1 MRFRRLL
8 FLCALALPAVA
19 DEGMWLFNQ
28 FPKDQV
34 KEKYGFEVADQ
45 FLENLRLASL
55 RIGGGSGSFV
65 SPKGLVFTDH
75 RVASDCIL
83 KISSSQHDY
92 VKDGFY
98 AATRQQELQC
108 PDLEANVLAGMEDVT
123 SQVTDAA
130 KDGVKAAGAL
140 EKRNA
145 AIARIERTCAGKTGG
160 TCTVVEL
167 YSGQRFDLYRYKK
180 YTDLR
185 LVFAPES
192 GVAFFGGEP
201 DNFTYP
207 RYDLDIAFLRA
218 YEDGQPAATP
228 HYLKWSAEGV
238 QDTGL
243 VFVAGNPAATSRLAT
258 AAQLAF
264 YRDASLPLSLARLQ
278 TRIQALRSFTA
289 QGEENRRLAQGTLL
303 GFSNTYKSTAGKLI
317 GLNDVVLMVRKQAFE
332 KKLRNAV
339 ERDPKLGTAA
349 GKVWDE
355 VAAAY
360 KTWTPFEKPYQVLE
374 RPAALG
380 SNLFRIARQ
389 IVRLS
394 EERGKPNDQRLPEYR
409 DGALPSLELALYS
422 PAPIDDS
429 LETALLA
436 QYLED
441 VKALGEKEAPIK
453 ALLGSLTPQQAAAG
467 FVRSTRLKDV
477 AERKRLAA
485 SHEAVLNSGDGIVRL
500 ARLLDEPARKLLTKY
515 RDTIESVD
523 ASSVER
529 IVEYRLK
536 VLPAGEYPDATST
549 LRLTFGVVKG
559 YKDKTEAPVP
569 YATTFGG
576 LYYLAGNQDAYKLP
590 QRWVDGKPLLDLVTP
605 FNFVSTCDING
616 GNSGSPTVNSK
627 GEIVG
632 IVFDNNLEALSLTY
646 LYSDEQARA
655 VHVASQGIVEA
666 LRKLYQPAPLLRELG
681 LTPP

>member
-1 MRFRRLL
+1 MRLRRLL
-8 FLCALALPAVA
+8 LLCALALPAVA

-34 KEKYGFEVADQ
+34 QEKYGFEVTDQ
-45 FLENLRLASL
+45 FLENLRLASM
-55 RIGGGSGSFV
+55 RIGGGSGAFV
-65 SPKGLVFTDH
+65 SPSGLIFTNQY
-75 RVASDCIL
+75 VASDCIS
-83 KISSSQHDY
+83 KVSSAQHDY

-98 AATRQQELQC
+98 AATRQEELKC
-108 PDLEANVLAGMEDVT
+108 PDLEANVLVGMEDVT
-123 SQVTDAA
+123 SQVKDAD
-130 KDGVKAAGAL
+130 KDGVKAAEAL
-140 EKRNA
+140 QKRNA
-145 AIARIERTCAGKTGG
+145 AIARIEKTCAGKTGD
-160 TCTVVEL
+160 TCTVVKL

-185 LVFAPES
+185 LVFAPEFAI
-192 GVAFFGGEP
+192 AFFGGEP

-207 RYDLDIAFLRA
+207 RYDFDVAFLRA
-218 YEDGQPAATP
+218 YEGGQPAATP

-238 QDTGL
+238 QDTET
-243 VFVAGNPAATSRLAT
+243 VFVAGNPGTTSRLDT

-264 YRDASLPLSLARLQ
+264 YRDTSLPLTLTRLQ
-278 TRIQALRSFTA
+278 PRIQALRTFSA
-289 QGEENRRLAQGTLL
+289 QSEGNRRLAQRTLL

-317 GLNDVVLMVRKQAFE
+317 GLNDVTLTVRKQSFE

-380 SNLFRIARQ
+380 SDLFRFARQ

-394 EERGKPNDQRLPEYR
+394 EERAKPNDQRLPEYR
-409 DGALPSLELALYS
+409 DSALPSLELALYS
-422 PAPIDDS
+422 PAPIDDAF
-429 LETALLA
+429 ETALLA
-436 QYLED
+436 PYLED
-441 VKALGEKEAPIK
+441 VKALGEKEAPVK
-453 ALLGSLTPQQAAAG
+453 ALLGSLTPQQAAAE
-467 FVRSTRLKDV
+467 FVRSTKLKDV

-485 SHEAVLNSGDGIVRL
+485 SHDAVVNSGDAMIRL
-500 ARLLDEPARKLLTKY
+500 ARLVDEPARKLLQKHE
-515 RDTIESVD
+515 DLIESLD

-536 VLPAGEYPDATST
+536 VLPAGEYPDATFT
-549 LRLTFGVVKG
+549 PRVAFGAVRG

-576 LYYLAGNQDAYKLP
+576 MYYRAGNQDPYKLP
-590 QRWVDGKPLLDLVTP
+590 QRWVDGKPLLDLVMP
-605 FNFVSTCDING
+605 FNFVSTCDISD

-632 IVFDNNLEALSLTY
+632 I
-646 LYSDEQARA
+646 
-655 VHVASQGIVEA
+655 
-666 LRKLYQPAPLLRELG
+666 
-681 LTPP
+681 

>member
-1 MRFRRLL
+1 MRFHRLL
-8 FLCALALPAVA
+8 LLCALALPAVA

-34 KEKYGFEVADQ
+34 KQKYDIEVTDQ
-45 FLENLRLASL
+45 FLENLRLASM

-65 SPKGLVFTDH
+65 SANGLVFTNH
-75 RVASDCIL
+75 RVASDCIS
-83 KISSSQHDY
+83 KVGSSQHDY

-98 AATRQQELQC
+98 APTRQEELKC
-108 PDLEANVLAGMEDVT
+108 PDLEANVLVGMEDVT
-123 SQVTDAA
+123 SQVKDAA
-130 KDGVKAAGAL
+130 KEVLKAAEAL
-140 EKRNA
+140 ARRNA
-145 AIARIERTCAGKTGG
+145 AIARIEKTCADQTGD
-160 TCTVVEL
+160 TCTVVKL

-185 LVFAPES
+185 LVFAPEFAI
-192 GVAFFGGEP
+192 AFFGADP

-218 YEDGQPAATP
+218 YENGQPAATP

-238 QDTGL
+238 QDTAL
-243 VFVAGNPAATSRLAT
+243 VFVAGNPGTTSRLDT
-258 AAQLAF
+258 AEQLAF
-264 YRDASLPLSLARLQ
+264 YRDTLLPLTLTRLQ
-278 TRIQALRSFTA
+278 TRIQALRTFAA
-289 QGEENRRLAQGTLL
+289 QSEEHRRLAQPALVS
-303 GFSNTYKSTAGKLI
+303 FSNTYKSTAGKLI
-317 GLNDVVLMVRKQAFE
+317 GLNDVVLMVRKQGFE

-380 SNLFRIARQ
+380 SDLFRIARQ

-394 EERGKPNDQRLPEYR
+394 EERAKPNDQRLPDYR
-409 DGALPSLELALYS
+409 SSALPSLELALYS
-422 PAPIDDS
+422 PAPIDDAF
-429 LETALLA
+429 ETALLA
-436 QYLED
+436 PYLED
-441 VKALGEKEAPIK
+441 VKALGEKEAPMK
-453 ALLGSLTPQQAAAG
+453 ALLGSLTPQQAAAE
-467 FVRSTRLKDV
+467 FVRTTKLKDV

-485 SHEAVLNSGDGIVRL
+485 SHDAVLKSGDAMIRL
-500 ARLLDEPARKLLTKY
+500 ARLLDEPARKLLQKHE
-515 RDTIESVD
+515 DSIESLD

-536 VLPAGEYPDATST
+536 VLPTGEYPDATFT
-549 LRLTFGVVKG
+549 PRVAYGAVKG

-569 YATTFGG
+569 FATTFGG
-576 LYYLAGNQDAYKLP
+576 LYHRAGNQDPYKLP
-590 QRWVDGKPLLDLVTP
+590 QRWVDGKPLLDQVMP
-605 FNFVSTCDING
+605 FNFVSTCDISS

-632 IVFDNNLEALSLTY
+632 IIFDNNLEALPLTY

-666 LRKLYQPAPLLRELG
+666 LRKLYQPAALLRELG
-681 LTPP
+681 VTPP

>member
-1 MRFRRLL
+1 MRLRRLL
-8 FLCALALPAVA
+8 LLCALALPAVA

-34 KEKYGFEVADQ
+34 QEKYGFEVTDQ
-45 FLENLRLASL
+45 FLENLRLASM
-55 RIGGGSGSFV
+55 RIGGGSGAFV
-65 SPKGLVFTDH
+65 SPSGLIFTNQY
-75 RVASDCIL
+75 VASDCIS
-83 KISSSQHDY
+83 KVSSAQHDY

-98 AATRQQELQC
+98 AATRQEELKC
-108 PDLEANVLAGMEDVT
+108 PDLEANVLVGMEDVT
-123 SQVTDAA
+123 SQVKDAD
-130 KDGVKAAGAL
+130 KDGVKAAEAL
-140 EKRNA
+140 QKRNA
-145 AIARIERTCAGKTGG
+145 AIARIEKTCAGKTGD
-160 TCTVVEL
+160 TCTVVKL

-185 LVFAPES
+185 LVFAPEFAI
-192 GVAFFGGEP
+192 AFFGGEP

-207 RYDLDIAFLRA
+207 RYDFDVAFLRA
-218 YEDGQPAATP
+218 YEGGQPAATP

-238 QDTGL
+238 QDTET
-243 VFVAGNPAATSRLAT
+243 VFVAGNPGTTSRLDT

-264 YRDASLPLSLARLQ
+264 YRDTSLPLTLTRLQ
-278 TRIQALRSFTA
+278 PRIQALRTFSA
-289 QGEENRRLAQGTLL
+289 QSEGNRRLAQRTLL

-317 GLNDVVLMVRKQAFE
+317 GLNDVTLTVRKQSFE

-380 SNLFRIARQ
+380 SDLFRFARQ

-394 EERGKPNDQRLPEYR
+394 EERAKPNDQRLPEYR
-409 DGALPSLELALYS
+409 DSALPSLELALYS
-422 PAPIDDS
+422 PAPIDDAF
-429 LETALLA
+429 ETALLA
-436 QYLED
+436 PYLED
-441 VKALGEKEAPIK
+441 VKALGEKEAPVK

-467 FVRSTRLKDV
+467 FVRSTKLKDV

-485 SHEAVLNSGDGIVRL
+485 SHDAVVNSGDAMIRL
-500 ARLLDEPARKLLTKY
+500 ARLVDEPARKLLQKHE
-515 RDTIESVD
+515 DLIESLD

-536 VLPAGEYPDATST
+536 VLPAGEYPDATFT
-549 LRLTFGVVKG
+549 PRVAFGAVRG

-576 LYYLAGNQDAYKLP
+576 MYYRAGNQDPYKLP
-590 QRWVDGKPLLDLVTP
+590 QRWVDGKPLLDLVMP
-605 FNFVSTCDING
+605 FNFVSTCDISD

-632 IVFDNNLEALSLTY
+632 IIFDNNLEALPLTY

-655 VHVASQGIVEA
+655 VHVAAQGIVEA

-681 LTPP
+681 VTPP

>member
-1 MRFRRLL
+1 MRFRCFL
-8 FLCALALPAVA
+8 FLCALALPGVA

-34 KEKYGFEVADQ
+34 KEKYGFEVTGQ
-45 FLENLRLASL
+45 FLEKLRLATM

-65 SPKGLVFTDH
+65 SPNGLIFTNH
-75 RVASDCIL
+75 HVASDCL
-83 KISSSQHDY
+83 SKVSSAQHDY

-108 PDLEANVLAGMEDVT
+108 PDLEANVLVGMEDVT
-123 SQVTDAA
+123 SQVKDAA
-130 KDGVKAAGAL
+130 KEGVKAAEAL
-140 EKRNA
+140 EKSNA
-145 AIARIERTCAGKTGG
+145 AIARIEKTCADKTGG
-160 TCTVVEL
+160 TCTVVQL
-167 YSGQRFDLYRYKK
+167 FSGQRFDLYRYKK

-185 LVFAPES
+185 LVFAPEFAI
-192 GVAFFGGEP
+192 AFFGGDP

-218 YEDGQPAATP
+218 YEDGQPSATP
-228 HYLKWSAEGV
+228 HYLKWSADGV
-238 QDTGL
+238 QDTAL

-264 YRDASLPLSLARLQ
+264 YRDTSLPLTLARLQ
-278 TRIQALRSFTA
+278 TRIQALRAFAA
-289 QGEENRRLAQGTLL
+289 QSEENRRLAQETLL

-374 RPAALG
+374 SPAALG

-422 PAPIDDS
+422 PAPIDDA

-441 VKALGEKEAPIK
+441 VKALGEKEAPVK

-467 FVRSTRLKDV
+467 FVRSTKLKDV

-485 SHEAVLNSGDGIVRL
+485 SREAVLNSGDGIVRL
-500 ARLLDEPARKLLTKY
+500 ARLIDEPARKLLQKQ
-515 RDTIESVD
+515 RGPDRIPGRF
-523 ASSVER
+523 ER
-529 IVEYRLK
+529 RAHRRIQ
-536 VLPAGEYPDATST
+536 AQG
-549 LRLTFGVVKG
+549 
-559 YKDKTEAPVP
+559 AP
-569 YATTFGG
+569 
-576 LYYLAGNQDAYKLP
+576 
-590 QRWVDGKPLLDLVTP
+590 R
-605 FNFVSTCDING
+605 
-616 GNSGSPTVNSK
+616 
-627 GEIVG
+627 
-632 IVFDNNLEALSLTY
+632 
-646 LYSDEQARA
+646 R
-655 VHVASQGIVEA
+655 
-666 LRKLYQPAPLLRELG
+666 
-681 LTPP
+681 